1 MSGDASQ
8 GSHRHS
14 RASQAPGASL
24 ADVVPAL
31 LSGLG
36 VAGFTD
42 RVGLHPARGSCLLL
56 VDGLGWRALREHPRD
71 APFLTS
77 LTEGR
82 EPITA
87 GFPATTATSVT
98 TVGTGVP
105 AGQHG
110 ILGYTFTT
118 PDGDLINALSW
129 HTHGDG
135 ERVDLRER
143 FVPEDIQP
151 RPTALER
158 AAAAGVRVTL
168 AVPHVHRNSGLDRVA
183 LRGAEFQG
191 VHALGD
197 LAASA
202 LAAVSGGERSLCYA
216 YHGDLDRLGHVYG
229 VGSLPWRLQ
238 LAHIDRLAAV
248 IAEGLLS
255 GTQLVVVADHGMV
268 TVPEEGRLDFDT
280 EPALRA
286 GVRVLGG
293 DPRARYVYTEP
304 GATDDVLAAWRELIG
319 DRAWIRTREEAIA
332 AGWFGPVVEHRFR
345 DRIGD
350 VIVAART
357 DVAIVQSR
365 VTPTQNSLIGH
376 HGSLTADEQLVPL
389 LVYRPDSAQRVWS
402 GAGAP
407 D

>member
-1 MSGDASQ
+1 MDA
-8 GSHRHS
+8 
-14 RASQAPGASL
+14 ALVPGEGQASL

-42 RVGLHPARGSCLLL
+42 RLGLNPARSACLLL
-56 VDGLGWRALREHPRD
+56 VDGLGWHSLRQHPTD

-77 LTEGR
+77 LAQRG
-82 EPITA
+82 EPITV
-87 GFPATTATSVT
+87 GFPATTAASVAT
-98 TVGTGVP
+98 IGVGVP

-110 ILGYTFTT
+110 IVGYTFAT
-118 PDGDLINALSW
+118 PDGDLINMLTW
-129 HTHGDG
+129 HTHGG
-135 ERVDLRER
+135 GAHVDLRDR

-151 RPTALER
+151 RPTALQR
-158 AAAAGVRVTL
+158 AAAAGVRVSLT
-168 AVPHVHRNSGLDRVA
+168 VPREHQDSGLNRAA
-183 LRGAEFQG
+183 LRGGEFHG

-202 LAAVSGGERSLCYA
+202 LAAVSGSARSLCYA

-238 LAHIDRLAAV
+238 LAHIDRLASA
-248 IAEGLLS
+248 IAEGLPS
-255 GTQLVVVADHGMV
+255 GAQLVVIADHGMV

-286 GVRVLGG
+286 GVRLLGG
-293 DPRARYVYTEP
+293 DPRARYLYTEP

-332 AGWFGPVVEHRFR
+332 AGWFGSVVEHRIR
-345 DRIGD
+345 ERIGEL
-350 VIVAART
+350 IVAART
-357 DVAIVQSR
+357 DIAIVRSR
-365 VTPTQNSLIGH
+365 VSPLQSTLIGH
-376 HGSLTADEQLVPL
+376 HGSLTPAEQLVPL
-389 LVYRPDSAQRVWS
+389 LVYRPD
-402 GAGAP
+402 
-407 D
+407 